1 MQRSLHS
8 YFLFVAKIM
17 NAFIERKEQNCLY
30 ICICMGKIYLK
41 NIRLYAYHGCMDEE
55 KKIGSD
61 YVVNIVV
68 DTELNLS
75 SKTDNLKDTVDY
87 VALHTIVKTEM
98 KQRAKLLEHVADR
111 IIKRIL
117 VEFPEVTKAKVK
129 VAKKN
134 PPIGGNVEEVAVK
147 RELKRSAL
155 NLD

>member
-1 MQRSLHS
+1 
-8 YFLFVAKIM
+8 
-17 NAFIERKEQNCLY
+17 
-30 ICICMGKIYLK
+30 MGKIYLK

-68 DTELNLS
+68 DTDINLS
-75 SKTDNLKDTVDY
+75 SKTDSLKDTVDY

-147 RELKRSAL
+147 REMKRSAL
-155 NLD
+155 SLD